1 MPEDKSPVKTAA
13 KVRSFWS
20 GTISFGLVN
29 VPVSL
34 YPANRSKSVSLKML
48 DQDGTPLS
56 RRYYCPR
63 ENLPVE
69 SDEIARGYEMGDNN
83 FIIIEDDEL
92 EALEP
97 KRSREIDLRR
107 FVKVHELNPVYFER
121 AYYLA
126 PEGNSNKAY
135 RLLARTMEKNGRAG
149 IATFIM
155 RGKEYLVAIISEKGI
170 LRAQTMRFHDEIRS
184 FQDIGLPEIR
194 KGSDEITGEIQE
206 EIKRLRIDNF
216 DPDILQDYQAER
228 IKKIAGKK
236 LKQGKDVVTHA
247 DPEGAQESSNVIDL
261 MEILKQRF
269 KESDDKKSTQKA
281 GEKGSPDK
289 IDLNSKTKNELYE
302 KAKSLHIE
310 GRSKMS
316 KKELIL
322 SIQQASI

>member
-1 MPEDKSPVKTAA
+1 MPEDKSPVETAA
-13 KVRSFWS
+13 RGRSFWS

-34 YPANRSKSVSLKML
+34 YPANRSTSVSLKMI

-56 RRYYCPR
+56 RKYYCPR
-63 ENLPVE
+63 ENLPVA
-69 SDEIARGYEMGDNN
+69 SDEIARGYEIDDNS

-97 KRSREIDLRR
+97 RKSREIDLRR

-135 RLLARTMEKNGRAG
+135 RLLARTMEKKGRAG
-149 IATFIM
+149 MATFIM

-170 LRAQTMRFHDEIRS
+170 LRAETMRFHNEIRS
-184 FQDIGLPEIR
+184 PQDIGLPAVRE
-194 KGSDEITGEIQE
+194 GSAEITREFQE
-206 EIKRLRIDNF
+206 EIKRRRIDTF
-216 DPDILQDYQAER
+216 DPDILQDHQAER

-236 LKQGKDVVTHA
+236 LKEDKDVVIHA
-247 DPEGAQESSNVIDL
+247 DPEGAQESSNVVDL

-269 KESDDKKSTQKA
+269 KESDNKKSTQKA
-281 GEKGSPDK
+281 GGKGIPDK
-289 IDLNSKTKNELYE
+289 MDLNSKSKNELYE
-302 KAKSLHIE
+302 EAKSLHIE

-316 KKELIL
+316 KKKLIE
-322 SIQQASI
+322 SIQQALL